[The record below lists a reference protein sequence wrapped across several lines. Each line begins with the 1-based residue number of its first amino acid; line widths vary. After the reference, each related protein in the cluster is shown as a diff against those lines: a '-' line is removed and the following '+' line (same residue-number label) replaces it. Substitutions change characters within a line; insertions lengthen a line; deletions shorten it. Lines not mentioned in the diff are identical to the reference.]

1 MGEDLVMDKFNFFRG
16 IIGSIIESDSKIV
29 EFSSLFTMKK
39 YNKNSYYI
47 YELDNNSTIGF
58 LNEGYMRSF
67 ITDYEGNEAIIRFVK
82 PGEIISGGFAFD
94 FPSPVSIQSISESI
108 IYQTNWKTLS
118 AYIQKNK
125 EYLKILNQFLSNG
138 SFNTTRM
145 LAGFIRLDAKER
157 YLLFKQEYPGAIDK
171 IPHYFIAN
179 YLGISAVQLSR
190 IRKNFVD

>member
-1 MGEDLVMDKFNFFRG
+1 MDKFNFFKG
-16 IIGSIIESDSKIV
+16 IIGSIIDSDSKIK
-29 EFSSLFTMKK
+29 EFSSLFTIKK

-47 YELDNNSTIGF
+47 HESDENSQIGF
-58 LNEGYMRSF
+58 LYDGYMRSF
-67 ITDYEGNEAIIRFVK
+67 IADYEGNEAIVRFIK

-94 FPSPVSIQSISESI
+94 FPSPVSIQSIFESI
-108 IYQTNWKTLS
+108 AYETEWKTLS
-118 AYIQKNK
+118 AYIQRNK
-125 EYLKILNQFLSNG
+125 EYLKILNKFLSNG

-190 IRKNFVD
+190 IRKNSVD